1 MNADYRELYGRQ
13 MRLPGFGEA
22 GQRALAGSSVLL
34 VGAGGLGSPAA
45 LYLAAAGVGTLGIAD
60 PDSVELSNL
69 HRQVLHTFDSLG
81 LPKTVSAAEALGAV
95 NPAIRLALHPEGLT
109 PANALGLVRRYDLVV
124 DGADNFATR
133 FLANDAAVLG
143 GRPLVHG
150 SILRDAGQI
159 GVFLPGRG
167 CYRCLYPEQPD
178 ATSAPTCGE
187 AGVLGATCG
196 VVGSWMASEAVAVLL
211 GRRDRSRLTLLDLG
225 AGSARSVAL
234 DPDPDCPCCGSSPRI
249 LGIDPSTYGAA
260 CAAPSAMNPAIP
272 LEVTVEVARD
282 LMAAEPGLV
291 LLDVREPDELAICR
305 MGATHHI
312 PLGQLGER
320 WGELPKDRRI
330 LIHCHHGGRSL
341 RATHFL
347 RSKGLEAVSNVA
359 GGIEAWA
366 CRIDPEVPR
375 Y

>member
-1 MNADYRELYGRQ
+1 

-22 GQRALAGSSVLL
+22 GQRALAGASVLL

-45 LYLAAAGVGTLGIAD
+45 IYLAAAGVGTIGIAD
-60 PDSVELSNL
+60 PDKVELSNL

-81 LPKTVSAAEALGAV
+81 LPKTVSAAEALGAL
-95 NPAIRLALHPEGLT
+95 NPALRVALFPEGLT
-109 PANALGLVRRYDLVV
+109 PANALELVRRHDLVI

-133 FLANDAAVLG
+133 FLVSDACVLA

-150 SILRDAGQI
+150 SILRGSGQV

-167 CYRCLYPEQPD
+167 CYRCLFPEQPD
-178 ATSAPTCGE
+178 AASVPTCGD

-196 VVGSWMASEAVAVLL
+196 VVGSWMASEALAVLL
-211 GRRDRSRLTLLDLG
+211 GRRDRSRLTLLDLEGG
-225 AGSARSVAL
+225 AARTVDVPA
-234 DPDPDCPCCGSSPRI
+234 DAGCPCCGKAPTIR
-249 LGIDPSTYGAA
+249 GIDPSAYGPA
-260 CAAPSAMNPAIP
+260 CATSSAMTENIP
-272 LEVTVEVARD
+272 LEVAVEAARD
-282 LMAAEPGLV
+282 LMRADPGLV
-291 LLDVREPDELAICR
+291 LLDVREPDEVAVCR

-320 WGELPKDRRI
+320 WAELPKDRRI
-330 LIHCHHGGRSL
+330 LVHCHHGGRSL

-347 RSKGLEAVSNVA
+347 RSKGLAAVSNVA
-359 GGIEAWA
+359 GGIEAWS
-366 CRIDPEVPR
+366 CRIDPSVPR